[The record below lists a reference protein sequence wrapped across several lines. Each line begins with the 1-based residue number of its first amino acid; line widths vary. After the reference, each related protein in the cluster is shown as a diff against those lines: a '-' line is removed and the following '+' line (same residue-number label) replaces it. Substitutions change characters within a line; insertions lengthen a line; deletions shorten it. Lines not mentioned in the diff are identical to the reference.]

1 MLNELQ
7 EIIAE
12 KLGLSAEEVQPEK
25 SLKDDLKAD
34 SLDLFDLV
42 TELEEKYEIEIPTE
56 DLDTLVT
63 VQDVIDYIEKRKYLT
78 NNDGK

>member
-25 SLKDDLKAD
+25 SLNDHLKAD

-63 VQDVIDYIEKRKYLT
+63 VQDVIDYIEKR
-78 NNDGK
+78 

>member
-25 SLKDDLKAD
+25 SLKDDLKSD

-63 VQDVIDYIEKRKYLT
+63 VQDVIDYIEKR
-78 NNDGK
+78 

>member
-42 TELEEKYEIEIPTE
+42 TELDEKYEIEIPTE

-63 VQDVIDYIEKRKYLT
+63 VQDVIDYIEKR
-78 NNDGK
+78 

>member
-12 KLGLSAEEVQPEK
+12 KLVLSAEEVQPEK

-63 VQDVIDYIEKRKYLT
+63 VQDVIDYIEKR
-78 NNDGK
+78 

>member
-34 SLDLFDLV
+34 SLDLFGLV

-63 VQDVIDYIEKRKYLT
+63 VQDVIDYIEKR
-78 NNDGK
+78 

>member
-12 KLGLSAEEVQPEK
+12 KLGLSEEEVQPEK

-63 VQDVIDYIEKRKYLT
+63 VQDVIDYIEKR
-78 NNDGK
+78 

>member
-56 DLDTLVT
+56 DLDTLVA
-63 VQDVIDYIEKRKYLT
+63 VQDVIDYIEKR
-78 NNDGK
+78 

>member
-34 SLDLFDLV
+34 SLDLFEMV
-42 TELEEKYEIEIPTE
+42 MALEDEYSVEIPAE
-56 DLDTLVT
+56 DLQNLLT
-63 VQDVIDYIEKRKYLT
+63 VGDVMKYLK
-78 NNDGK
+78 DKGVE

>member
-56 DLDTLVT
+56 NLDTLVT
-63 VQDVIDYIEKRKYLT
+63 VQDVIDYIEKR
-78 NNDGK
+78 

>member
-1 MLNELQ
+1 MLNELR

-63 VQDVIDYIEKRKYLT
+63 VQDVIDYIEKR
-78 NNDGK
+78 

>member
-25 SLKDDLKAD
+25 SLKDDVKAD

-63 VQDVIDYIEKRKYLT
+63 VQDVIDYIEKR
-78 NNDGK
+78 

>member
-25 SLKDDLKAD
+25 SLKDDLKAE

-42 TELEEKYEIEIPTE
+42 TELEEKYEIEIPPE

-63 VQDVIDYIEKRKYLT
+63 VQDVIDYIEKR
-78 NNDGK
+78 

>member
-42 TELEEKYEIEIPTE
+42 TELEEKYEIESPTE

-63 VQDVIDYIEKRKYLT
+63 VQDVIDYIEKR
-78 NNDGK
+78 

>member
-42 TELEEKYEIEIPTE
+42 TELEEKYGIEIPTE

-63 VQDVIDYIEKRKYLT
+63 VQDVIDYIEKR
-78 NNDGK
+78 

>member
-12 KLGLSAEEVQPEK
+12 KLGLSAEEVQPAK

-63 VQDVIDYIEKRKYLT
+63 VQDVIDYIEKR
-78 NNDGK
+78 

>member
-63 VQDVIDYIEKRKYLT
+63 VQDVIDYIGKR
-78 NNDGK
+78 

>member
-56 DLDTLVT
+56 DLDA
-63 VQDVIDYIEKRKYLT
+63 R
-78 NNDGK
+78 

>member
-42 TELEEKYEIEIPTE
+42 TELEENYEIEIPTE

-63 VQDVIDYIEKRKYLT
+63 VQDVIDYIEKR
-78 NNDGK
+78 

>member
-42 TELEEKYEIEIPTE
+42 TELEDKYEIEIPTE

-63 VQDVIDYIEKRKYLT
+63 VQDVIDYIEKR
-78 NNDGK
+78 

>member
-63 VQDVIDYIEKRKYLT
+63 VQDVIDYIERD
-78 NNDGK
+78 NI

>member
-56 DLDTLVT
+56 ELDTLVT
-63 VQDVIDYIEKRKYLT
+63 VQDVIDYIEKR
-78 NNDGK
+78 

>member
-63 VQDVIDYIEKRKYLT
+63 VQDVINYIEKR
-78 NNDGK
+78 

>member
-42 TELEEKYEIEIPTE
+42 TELEEKYEIEIPTG

-63 VQDVIDYIEKRKYLT
+63 VQDVIDYIEKR
-78 NNDGK
+78 

>member
-63 VQDVIDYIEKRKYLT
+63 VQDVS
-78 NNDGK
+78 

>member
-1 MLNELQ
+1 MENEEENETMLEKMKEMVADQLNVDAA
-7 EIIAE
+7 EITAE
-12 KLGLSAEEVQPEK
+12 TSF
-25 SLKDDLKAD
+25 KDDLGAD

-63 VQDVIDYIEKRKYLT
+63 VQDVIDYIEKR
-78 NNDGK
+78 

>member
-1 MLNELQ
+1 MC
-7 EIIAE
+7 IR
-12 KLGLSAEEVQPEK
+12 
-25 SLKDDLKAD
+25 DMAD

-63 VQDVIDYIEKRKYLT
+63 VQDVIDYIEKR
-78 NNDGK
+78 

>member
-25 SLKDDLKAD
+25 SLKDDLKAE

-63 VQDVIDYIEKRKYLT
+63 VQDVIDYIEKR
-78 NNDGK
+78 

>member
-63 VQDVIDYIEKRKYLT
+63 VQDVIDYIEKR
-78 NNDGK
+78 